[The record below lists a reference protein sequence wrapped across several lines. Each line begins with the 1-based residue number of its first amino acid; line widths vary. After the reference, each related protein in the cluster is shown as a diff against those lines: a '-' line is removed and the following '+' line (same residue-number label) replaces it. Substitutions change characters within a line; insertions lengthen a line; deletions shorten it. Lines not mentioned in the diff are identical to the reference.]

1 MDGVLLGPAIDWSTE
16 FLRSSLWICNAAGIS
31 AVSLLVVAM
40 LIGRTC
46 EWGRQFWRVTG
57 AYFTGPGRLRVW
69 LVLAA
74 LLVSTVTAVRINILL
89 SYYTNDLFTSLQ
101 QAFRAD
107 GSAETGVHGFW
118 AAMLIFAI
126 LASLYVARFFLDLY
140 LTQRFLIGWRVWLTR
155 RTLGDWLDGHAYYRC
170 RFNRDP
176 DGRADNPD
184 QRIQADVDIVTT
196 GSREPNNPTF
206 GSGHMLVFG
215 AVEAL
220 LTVASFG
227 VILWGLSGPLT
238 VLGVTVPR
246 ALFWVVIGYVAVAT
260 LVAFVIGRPLIRLS
274 FLNEVRNAGF
284 RYAMIRMREAG
295 AAVSLYRGEDA
306 EREALVGR
314 LGSVIDNYRH
324 WLHRSML
331 FLGWNVS
338 VSQAIN
344 PLPYIVQAQRLFAGE
359 ISFGGVMQ
367 SATAFHAV
375 HDALSFFRNAYD
387 EFAGFRAAL
396 IRLDGLYDANARAR
410 ALPVLPRTG
419 APVGASEATGNRPGA
434 SEATGNR
441 PGASEATGNRCGS
454 LRLHHVEVRTPAGEP
469 LIGGIELSLDPGD
482 WLVITGP
489 SGCGKTALLQSLA
502 GLWPYTSGRVDFP
515 AGETMFVPQLPY
527 LPLGS
532 LRTVLCYPRLAG
544 TSPDD
549 EIQRVLLKVALPQL
563 VIRLGEVA
571 DWARTLSPGEQ
582 QRIAF
587 ARVLLTRPDVVFLDE
602 ASSALDEGLELTLY
616 QLLRTELPGATVVSV
631 SHRRSVERFHGHRL
645 ELLGG
650 GRWKTG
656 RLVPS

>member
-16 FLRSSLWICNAAGIS
+16 FLRSSLWICNAAAIS
-31 AVSLLVVAM
+31 AVSLLVVAV

-57 AYFTGPGRLRVW
+57 AYFTGPGRVRVW

-215 AVEAL
+215 AVDAL
-220 LTVASFG
+220 LTVVSFG

-419 APVGASEATGNRPGA
+419 APVGASEATGNRCAG
-434 SEATGNR
+434 
-441 PGASEATGNRCGS
+441 

-469 LIGGIELSLDPGD
+469 LIGGIDLSLDPGD

-602 ASSALDEGLELTLY
+602 ASSALDEGLEHTLY

>member
-16 FLRSSLWICNAAGIS
+16 FLRSSLWICNAAAIS
-31 AVSLLVVAM
+31 AVSLLVVAV
-40 LIGRTC
+40 LLGRTC

-57 AYFTGPGRLRVW
+57 AYFTGPGRVRVW

-220 LTVASFG
+220 LTVVSFG

-396 IRLDGLYDANARAR
+396 MRLDGLHDANARAR
-410 ALPVLPRTG
+410 ALPVLTG
-419 APVGASEATGNRPGA
+419 APVGASEATGNRCAG
-434 SEATGNR
+434 
-441 PGASEATGNRCGS
+441 

-469 LIGGIELSLDPGD
+469 LIGAIDLSLDPGD

-502 GLWPYTSGRVDFP
+502 GLWPYTSGQVDFP
-515 AGETMFVPQLPY
+515 AGETMFVPQMPY

-587 ARVLLTRPDVVFLDE
+587 ARILLTRPDVVFLDE

-656 RLVPS
+656 RLVTS

>member
-16 FLRSSLWICNAAGIS
+16 FLRSSLWICNAAVIS
-31 AVSLLVVAM
+31 AVSLLVVAV

-46 EWGRQFWRVTG
+46 EWGRQFWRITG

-89 SYYTNDLFTSLQ
+89 SYYTNDLFSSLQ

-206 GSGHMLVFG
+206 GSGHMLIFG

-220 LTVASFG
+220 LTVVSFG

-284 RYAMIRMREAG
+284 RYTMIRMREAG

-359 ISFGGVMQ
+359 ISFGDVMQ

-396 IRLDGLYDANARAR
+396 MRLDGLHDANARAR

-419 APVGASEATGNRPGA
+419 APT
-434 SEATGNR
+434 
-441 PGASEATGNRCGS
+441 GASEATGNRCAG
-454 LRLHHVEVRTPAGEP
+454 LRLHQVEVRTPAGEP
-469 LIGGIELSLDPGD
+469 LIGGIDLSLDPGD

-515 AGETMFVPQLPY
+515 AGETMFVPQMPY

-587 ARVLLTRPDVVFLDE
+587 ARILLTRPDVVFLDE

-650 GRWKTG
+650 GRWRTG
-656 RLVPS
+656 RLVAS